1 MPTQQRARRGPKWTQ
16 QHPDTGISLKY
27 IHENPDSNHTE
38 FKATAQG
45 QVLVD
50 KWTAAK
56 VDHNFKQTKKQYL
69 IDIHPSTR
77 GQGGFS
83 PQVRAIAGLSIPE
96 NAAAAAPPL
105 VPGDDGED
113 LGAQDDILGGT
124 LDEDDGFEE
133 EEEVADTTAPPTPTP
148 TPTPPPTPPSGNNM
162 SFYTRHYVNDSM
174 VDNNRG
180 VVSTLYVA
188 RFDPPSGVTTVEAT
202 LREDMKTI
210 DFRFMEPNGAHNG
223 DVVGQQLDQPLRNTI
238 NRAEEDEIRDGDYEE
253 INGTIWAKATVALPE
268 AVEPYLV
275 SPRIVDFGSLQNP
288 VCYTTIPRTM
298 RLMTTVGAWSK
309 RNKHIKARDAF
320 VPVSVEEAQRT
331 ATLFGLATP
340 PPPNTRVPAPAPDPM
355 LAQLLHRLNQQ
366 EAQVNQMRRQHEQEL
381 AMQRQQFNTTT
392 QQLDEQYKRATNA
405 RDEHVQANSP
415 AAYQYF
421 RENFNTMSEEDFR
434 NLMQRMSMAA
444 ARGSSSPSSSPSWH
458 RNQAFPC
465 FHSFG

>member
-1 MPTQQRARRGPKWTQ
+1 MPQQRACRGPKWTQ
-16 QHPDTGISLKY
+16 SHSDTGKVLKWVAGQFAAGRR
-27 IHENPDSNHTE
+27 DCTHTE
-38 FKATAQG
+38 FKATPQG
-45 QVLVD
+45 QVL
-50 KWTAAK
+50 WIT
-56 VDHNFKQTKKQYL
+56 
-69 IDIHPSTR
+69 PE
-77 GQGGFS
+77 
-83 PQVRAIAGLSIPE
+83 VRAIAGLAIPE
-96 NAAAAAPPL
+96 NAAAEAPPL

-113 LGAQDDILGGT
+113 LGAEDDILGGT
-124 LDEDDGFEE
+124 LDEDEFVE
-133 EEEVADTTAPPTPTP
+133 EEEVADTTAPAP
-148 TPTPPPTPPSGNNM
+148 TPTPPPPPTPQSGNNM

-223 DVVGQQLDQPLRNTI
+223 DVVEQQLDQPLRNTI

-253 INGTIWAKATVALPE
+253 INGTVWAKASIALPE

-288 VCYTTIPRTM
+288 VCYTTIPRTT
-298 RLMTTVGAWSK
+298 RLMTTIGAWSK
-309 RNKHIKARDAF
+309 RNKPIKARDAF

-381 AMQRQQFNTTT
+381 ATQRQQFNTTT
-392 QQLDEQYKRATNA
+392 QQLDEQYKRAANA

-444 ARGSSSPSSSPSWH
+444 APAAAPAPAPAPAPAGTETRPSHVFTVSDESTAGGSSMSEEEQFKTP
-458 RNQAFPC
+458 RND
-465 FHSFG
+465 